1 MTVLCDYTV
10 IRESEIIIGNG
21 SDRNDPD
28 IFVATNGP
36 FKGPRFSKKFNTDG
50 RENAQALLMV
60 NVRGLT
66 DSNAVVMV
74 NDKIV
79 KSLTPCPQ
87 GNSGQTFS
95 QHIVLQSSLLS
106 PTGGNNRLEIMRVQE
121 AGGSIEQFDDFAVRD
136 IVCFFKQSA

>member
-10 IRESEIIIGNG
+10 IRESEIIIGNS

-28 IFVATNGP
+28 IVVATDGP
-36 FKGPRFSKKFNTDG
+36 FRGPRFSKKFNTDG
-50 RENAQALLMV
+50 RENAQALLISL
-60 NVRGLT
+60 RGLT
-66 DSNAVVMV
+66 DNSAVVMV
-74 NDKIV
+74 NNKIV
-79 KSLTPCPQ
+79 KSLTPCPS

-121 AGGSIEQFDDFAVRD
+121 GAGGSDQFDDFAVRD